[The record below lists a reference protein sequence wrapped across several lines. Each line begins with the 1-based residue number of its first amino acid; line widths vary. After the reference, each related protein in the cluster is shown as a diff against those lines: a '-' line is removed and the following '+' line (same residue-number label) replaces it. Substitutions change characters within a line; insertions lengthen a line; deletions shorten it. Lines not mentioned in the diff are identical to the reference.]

1 MKEGPTQ
8 SGMCYEGNH
17 TETSFRYFLFSLCVV
32 VWFFH
37 GNFSSMGIVISCL
50 FLHLAKLNYP
60 ICVLIRGIHSENQ
73 DSSSTK
79 DDIPATLRIRT
90 AVATALGAAAAH
102 AKLLADQEEREIE
115 HLVANIIGTEVI

>member
-17 TETSFRYFLFSLCVV
+17 METSFRYFFSLHSALLSRS
-32 VWFFH
+32 F
-37 GNFSSMGIVISCL
+37 MAISVL
-50 FLHLAKLNYP
+50 FVHLAKLNYP
-60 ICVLIRGIHSENQ
+60 IFVLIRVIHSENQ
-73 DSSSTK
+73 DSFSTK

-90 AVATALGAAAAH
+90 AVATALGAAAAR